1 MKTLGGVERC
11 LTWHLV
17 KWGIRLSRSWK
28 LRLRSSHPTPIHL
41 NIPIIG
47 MHSWPRKRTVTVP
60 WRGQESFHDM
70 PGSNRAWKLLKWRK
84 LVLVQTSAAQCQGQE
99 FPCRQATHCVRR
111 CSWKSA
117 ARCMFACSQLAV
129 CASSLLHRECGGN
142 TLKKI

>member
-17 KWGIRLSRSWK
+17 KSGIRLSRSWK
-28 LRLRSSHPTPIHL
+28 LRLRSSSPTPIHL
-41 NIPIIG
+41 NILIIG
-47 MHSWPRKRTVTVP
+47 MPSWPRKRTVP
-60 WRGQESFHDM
+60 LRGQESFHDM
-70 PGSNRAWKLLKWRK
+70 PESNRPWRLLKWRK

-99 FPCRQATHCVRR
+99 FPCRQATYCVSR
-111 CSWKSA
+111 CWWKSA
-117 ARCMFACSQLAV
+117 AGCMFACSQLAV